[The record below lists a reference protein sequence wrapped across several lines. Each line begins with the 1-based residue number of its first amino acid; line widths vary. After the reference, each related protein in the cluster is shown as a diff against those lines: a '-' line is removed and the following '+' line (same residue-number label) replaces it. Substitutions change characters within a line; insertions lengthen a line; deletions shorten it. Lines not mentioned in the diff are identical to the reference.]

1 MKSLWRRLSWLAIA
15 GALVAVGVWAADE
28 DAAVPE
34 GDVASAPAEAVGR
47 AQEPIDMVELT
58 LQRDKLRG
66 RLLFENDE
74 SLNVEPVGGGAIGY
88 RKENV
93 VGIRRFTVP
102 AIDYYVEVG
111 TFHRQQAWKV
121 DDAPTMFVKARQA
134 YQKAQALADSEGS
147 RARMDTLL
155 EAVTTERQQWQ
166 HEMLQKEQLARARY
180 ETELARLKRDLTQ
193 GELTTVANHTEAILE
208 LQTAVRELGRDLH
221 NLTRRIVSNES
232 FLDLKRSHER
242 LERDV
247 DRLEDRLR
255 DPRPDDGRPDD
266 GQGHG
271 H

>member
-1 MKSLWRRLSWLAIA
+1 MKSVWRRLSWLAIA
-15 GALVAVGVWAADE
+15 GALVALGVWAAVE
-28 DAAVPE
+28 DAAAQE
-34 GDVASAPAEAVGR
+34 ANVASAPAEAVGR

-58 LQRDKLRG
+58 LQRDKMRG

-74 SLNVEPVGGGAIGY
+74 SLNLEPMGGGAIGY

-93 VGIRRFTVP
+93 VGIRRFKVP

-111 TFHRQQAWKV
+111 TFCRQQAWQVK
-121 DDAPTMFVKARQA
+121 DAPAMFIKARQA
-134 YQKAQALADSEGS
+134 YQKAQALADSEQS
-147 RARMDTLL
+147 RATADALL
-155 EAVTTERQQWQ
+155 EAVTAERQQWQ
-166 HEMLQKEQLARARY
+166 REMLQKEQLEKARY

-208 LQTAVRELGRDLH
+208 LQTSVRELRRDLH
-221 NLTRRIVSNES
+221 HLTRRIVSNKS

-255 DPRPDDGRPDD
+255 EPRPDDDRPDHRP
-266 GQGHG
+266 GH
-271 H
+271 